1 MATLLVR
8 HRVRDYD
15 RWKAAF
21 DAHASER
28 AAAGSLGGRVFRDG
42 DDPEVVVVILEWD
55 DLDRARDFAER
66 EDLARIMEDAGVI
79 GEPEFL
85 FLAEVDRTRS

>member
-1 MATLLVR
+1 MATLLIR
-8 HRVRDYD
+8 HRVRDYA

-21 DAHASER
+21 DGHAAER
-28 AAAGSLGGRVFRDG
+28 EAAGSLGGRVFRDG
-42 DDPEVVVVILEWD
+42 DDPEDVVVLLEWD

-66 EDLARIMEDAGVI
+66 EDLGRVMEDAGVL

-85 FLAEVDRTRS
+85 FLADVDRPGR

>member
-21 DAHASER
+21 DAHEPER
-28 AAAGSLGGRVFRDG
+28 ARAGSLGGRVFRDG
-42 DDPEVVVVILEWD
+42 DDPEDVLVVLEWD
-55 DLDRARDFAER
+55 DLDRARDFAEQ
-66 EDLARIMEDAGVI
+66 EELASILDGAGVM
-79 GEPEFL
+79 GEPEFV
-85 FLAEVDRTRS
+85 FMVEVDRPSR